1 MALLCCLAT
10 SPAAAQAPAEG
21 GQEAAMQALGLA
33 KYYYK
38 SGRFK
43 EAAKLFLEAYAIDPK
58 IEFLFNA
65 ARAEQRAV
73 LLKQAKAHFLTCI
86 ASKNA
91 PKKVVERAHISIKEI
106 ENIEAAL
113 ASARGEGGQ
122 LANALTT
129 PATSASKDELVGVT
143 DIKERTGLSDATGPA
158 KAASTR
164 VAPSGGVQAS
174 VAPQATW
181 KTTAGWGALGSG
193 AVLGLVGLWLYAD
206 GDDIDQLIDD
216 KTFHNNNEPLGKDGK
231 VQHISY
237 EEYDQEKRRA
247 EVRVNSG
254 ITAMAVGAAAIGL
267 GGWWLLTAPTQVS
280 LAATPGGGR
289 VAVNWRF

>member
-1 MALLCCLAT
+1 
-10 SPAAAQAPAEG
+10 
-21 GQEAAMQALGLA
+21 MQALGLA
-33 KYYYK
+33 NYYYK

-91 PKKVVERAHISIKEI
+91 PKQVVERARISIKEI
-106 ENIEAAL
+106 ENFEAAL

-122 LANALTT
+122 PASALTT
-129 PATSASKDELVGVT
+129 PVTSASKDELVGVT
-143 DIKERTGLSDATGPA
+143 DVKEHSGMTDTTGPA
-158 KAASTR
+158 KPASATA
-164 VAPSGGVQAS
+164 APSEGVRAS

-181 KTTAGWGALGSG
+181 KTTAGWSAVGSG

-206 GDDIDQLIDD
+206 GDDIDQLIED
-216 KTFHNNNEPLGKDGK
+216 KTFHNNDEPLGKDGK

-247 EVRVNSG
+247 ELRGNSG
-254 ITAMAVGAAAIGL
+254 IAAMAVGAAAIGL

-280 LAATPGGGR
+280 LAPAPGGGR
-289 VAVNWRF
+289 VAVHWRF